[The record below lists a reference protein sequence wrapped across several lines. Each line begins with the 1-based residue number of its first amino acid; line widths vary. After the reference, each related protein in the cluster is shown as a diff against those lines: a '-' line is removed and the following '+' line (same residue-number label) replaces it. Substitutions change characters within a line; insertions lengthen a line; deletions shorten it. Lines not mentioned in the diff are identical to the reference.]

1 MKFKKFLFLVTSCG
15 MQDFS
20 FWTRDQTRPGNKL
33 VSPGVGAWGLNY
45 WTTREVPKQNINVFE
60 RTRLNVMT

>member
-1 MKFKKFLFLVTSCG
+1 

-20 FWTRDQTRPGNKL
+20 FWTRDQTQPGNKL

-45 WTTREVPKQNINVFE
+45 CTTREVPKQNINVLE